1 MAFNLFAWSK
11 QRKMQIRRLFFLGI
25 VTLGLATLATKADA
39 AGTVQLE
46 LLGDA
51 KGSAMVF
58 QEWMQ
63 LLGKAGIQNV
73 RIRVA
78 SDSDNPGIETK
89 GTADSPVYIVTG
101 VVASRDELLLPGGRF
116 RRSDVGR
123 LTQWLNDL
131 AQHGPNA
138 GKEKKAVLGLT
149 AAQLERAM
157 AELSPP
163 VGFATKG
170 MSCRQVVE
178 KIGDRLKSPL
188 KLDGEAAEALA
199 DQTVDDELTDLS
211 RGTALAHVLR
221 LAGYGLTPTA
231 TDDGLTY
238 AVTKVQSGREVWPVG
253 WPSEKRPQESVP
265 ALFEFLNVN
274 VRNVSAATALD
285 TIAKRLKTPVLVD
298 RSLLTRYK
306 IDPAKAMVSLP
317 GKRTTYSIAL
327 RTLLSQAK
335 MKFEVRHD
343 EAGTPLLWVTSVKP
357 G

>member
-1 MAFNLFAWSK
+1 
-11 QRKMQIRRLFFLGI
+11 MQIRRLFFMG
-25 VTLGLATLATKADA
+25 VTALGLATLTVRADA

-46 LLGDA
+46 LVGDA

-78 SDSDNPGIETK
+78 TDADNPGIETK
-89 GTADSPVYIVTG
+89 GDAANPLYIVTG

-123 LTQWLNDL
+123 LAQWLSDL

-138 GKEKKAVLGLT
+138 GKEKKAALGLT
-149 AAQLERAM
+149 VAQLGKAM

-163 VGFATKG
+163 VGFAAKG
-170 MSCRQVVE
+170 MTCRQVAE
-178 KIGDRLKSPL
+178 KIGDRMKSRL
-188 KLDGEAAEALA
+188 KLDDEASEALA
-199 DQTVDDELTDLS
+199 AQKVEDDLTELS
-211 RGTALAHVLR
+211 QGTALAHVLR
-221 LAGYGLTPTA
+221 LAGYGLAPVA
-231 TDDGLTY
+231 TDDSLTY
-238 AVTKVQSGREVWPVG
+238 AVTKVSSGREVWPVG
-253 WPSEKRPQESVP
+253 WPSDKKPQEAVP

-274 VRNVSAATALD
+274 VRGVSAATALD
-285 TIAKRLKTPVLVD
+285 AIAKRLKTPFLVD
-298 RSLLTRYK
+298 RSLLARYG
-306 IDPAKAMVSLP
+306 IDPAKVMVSLP
-317 GKRTTYSIAL
+317 SKRTTYSIAL
-327 RTLLSQAK
+327 RSLLFQAR
-335 MKFEVRHD
+335 MKFEVRRD